1 MLIQVFYILLFY
13 LLGELVSYVMGGFVP
28 GSIIGMILLF
38 LALAFRAVKPE
49 NIGKISKALT
59 DNMGL
64 FFVPAGVG
72 LMTSFGIISEYWAV
86 ILVSSSVSTV
96 LVIVTVG
103 YIQQFMERKGNKR

>member
-38 LALAFRAVKPE
+38 LSLAFRAVKPE
-49 NIGKISKALT
+49 NVGKISKALT

-96 LVIVTVG
+96 LVIITVG
-103 YIQQFMERKGNKR
+103 YIQQFMERKGKKQ